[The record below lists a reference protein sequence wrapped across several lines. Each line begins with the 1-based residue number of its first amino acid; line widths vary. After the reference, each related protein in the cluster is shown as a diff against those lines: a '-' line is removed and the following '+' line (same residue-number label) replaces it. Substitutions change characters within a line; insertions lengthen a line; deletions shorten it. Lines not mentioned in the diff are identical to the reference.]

1 MPLNPIKR
9 ESISEQVFEQ
19 MKLQILDRKWVPGEK
34 LPSETELG
42 SIFCVSRVTIRQ
54 ALQKLAV
61 LGLIETRLGEGSFV
75 REVDVGTQV
84 KTALIPSAYLQHHS
98 TEEVLDFRCAVE
110 VETAGLAA
118 QRASEQD
125 ILELKRLLAQQME
138 DEANRTPQSF
148 ADNDL
153 AFHMTIAKSTG
164 NSLIVATYE
173 ILGDILGSAMLHT
186 VRSLGMNI
194 GIPYHRKLVEA
205 IEARDEHRAIVTMK
219 EHMNTTR
226 QHFMNLIE
234 TGDFSVSAQ

>member
-205 IEARDEHRAIVTMK
+205 IVARGGGRAIVTMK

-226 QHFMNLIE
+226 QHFLNLIE